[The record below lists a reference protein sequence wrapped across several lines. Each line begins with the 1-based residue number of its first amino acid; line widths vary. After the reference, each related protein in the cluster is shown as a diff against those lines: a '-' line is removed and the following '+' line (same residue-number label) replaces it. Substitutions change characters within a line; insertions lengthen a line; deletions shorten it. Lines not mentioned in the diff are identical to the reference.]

1 MSVSYA
7 PYSTNAHPY
16 SSWGWSDSSTHT
28 PSYFRPYHVD
38 YAAPRRPSHARQ
50 PYVENDRFEYK
61 DRSSAQNKKNVVK
74 QVYRVKRDGRKDK
87 SSNLNSINEKPINVL
102 ITSVIGGKGKEKSS
116 VDTPSAKSE
125 QKEVK
130 RSKNKRGV
138 LLSKIEAKSSHL
150 LGLSNWQRKKLQKL
164 PKKLQKLSAQEL
176 RKKGMAWIPKGRIR
190 THDMGNDQAR
200 GATQLKEKKRY
211 ERQSSK
217 LRFVP
222 NHQNYWSLPSSFTL
236 QMPNMPMFWN

>member
-164 PKKLQKLSAQEL
+164 PKK
-176 RKKGMAWIPKGRIR
+176 
-190 THDMGNDQAR
+190 
-200 GATQLKEKKRY
+200 ATKA
-211 ERQSSK
+211 
-217 LRFVP
+217 
-222 NHQNYWSLPSSFTL
+222 
-236 QMPNMPMFWN
+236 